1 VSRTT
6 TPNPGDKASVY
17 QAKIFG
23 SVTKGVMEKRKRD
36 ENFVTDHSPAK
47 KIRALEGVGLGI
59 GFEAAR
65 G

>member
-1 VSRTT
+1 
-6 TPNPGDKASVY
+6 
-17 QAKIFG
+17 
-23 SVTKGVMEKRKRD
+23 MEKRKRD
-36 ENFVTDHSPAK
+36 EEFLTDHSPAK